1 MTGHNNRA
9 VVERTLAGFF
19 GGDYETAAQ
28 AMADDAVVEWPQ
40 SGERIVGRDACLI
53 VYRNY
58 PGGSPTYRLQ
68 RISGEG
74 DHFVAEAIADYGG
87 EKTHAISII
96 ELRDGKIVKQTD
108 YWANPFEAPAWRA
121 QWVERME
128 QV

>member
-1 MTGHNNRA
+1 MPGQDNRA
-9 VVERTLAGFF
+9 IVERTLTTFF
-19 GGDYETAAQ
+19 GGDYETATQ

-40 SGERIVGRDACLI
+40 SGERIVGRDACLT

-58 PGGSPTYRLQ
+58 PGGPPTYRLQ

-74 DHFVAEAIADYGG
+74 DHFVAEAIADYAG

-108 YWANPFEAPAWRA
+108 YWANPFDAPAWRE
-121 QWVERME
+121 QWVQRME
-128 QV
+128 PV